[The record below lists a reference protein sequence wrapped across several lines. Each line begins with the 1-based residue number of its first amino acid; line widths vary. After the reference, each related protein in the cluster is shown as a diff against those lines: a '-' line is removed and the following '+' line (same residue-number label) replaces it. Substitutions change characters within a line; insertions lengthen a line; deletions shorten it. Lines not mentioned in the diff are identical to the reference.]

1 MFLYGQTTGGTPQG
15 SGFSMLIMMA
25 VIFLIFFFLI
35 IRPQRKKQKQHQVMV
50 QSLKGGERII
60 TAGGIFGTVD
70 RVMDDRVEI
79 KVDKNTRLQV
89 LKSSISTVLDQ
100 TVQQPPDK

>member
-1 MFLYGQTTGGTPQG
+1 MFLYGQTTGTAPQG
-15 SGFSMLIMMA
+15 GGFSMIIMMA

-35 IRPQRKKQKQHQVMV
+35 IRPQRKKQKQHQMMV

-79 KVDKNTRLQV
+79 KIDKNTRVQV
-89 LKSSISTVLDQ
+89 LKTSISTVLDQ